1 MDARHHDLVYDLT
14 DVGLDA
20 LTEAGRLEANPQT
33 PGGPWIHK
41 HMVACITASLELVTL
56 ARGDLRFIF
65 QAEIVKGPLRTAV
78 PYTHNGRK
86 IGRASCRERVGQSV
100 KI

>member
-33 PGGPWIHK
+33 PRGPWIHK
-41 HMVACITASLELVTL
+41 HTVACITASIELATL
-56 ARGDLRFIF
+56 ARAHIRFLLPDVHVMR
-65 QAEIVKGPLRTAV
+65 QSRPTL
-78 PYTHNGRK
+78 PYTHNRTTETRTPTTTTIPVTAK
-86 IGRASCRERVGQSV
+86 
-100 KI
+100 